1 MNKKTS
7 LFRLLR
13 NKRGATSI
21 EYAIIASGIAG
32 ALIATI
38 GLLGTTVEQM
48 WTELTASSIKSGAAS
63 FRPSAFPWRRA
74 RRQGDASPSPA

>member
-7 LFRLLR
+7 FFHFLR
-13 NKRGATSI
+13 DGRGATSI

-48 WTELTASSIKSGAAS
+48 WTRVGGI
-63 FRPSAFPWRRA
+63 FN
-74 RRQGDASPSPA
+74 